1 MIPNLQ
7 EVLPG
12 NRKRK
17 DRCESPENTASSG
30 PIILSNLTRDAT
42 LGYFYGFSRRWSPR
56 WAKAAS
62 MAKIPNPASPSAE
75 AVPPTPTFEQAVA
88 ELEAI
93 VDAMETGKMP
103 LQESLDA
110 YQRGMELLKQCR
122 GTLDAAER
130 QIRILESGELRDFDS
145 RDGQAGNGNRE
156 G

>member
-1 MIPNLQ
+1 
-7 EVLPG
+7 
-12 NRKRK
+12 
-17 DRCESPENTASSG
+17 
-30 PIILSNLTRDAT
+30 
-42 LGYFYGFSRRWSPR
+42 
-56 WAKAAS
+56 